1 MHKTG
6 KRTVK
11 GAPAER
17 KAGVLPDRKW
27 EGREGGHPAQL
38 PQHPAVQNTQAALF
52 GTGLLSS
59 PSFSFLAGARTICEP
74 HGAGQA
80 FDNLQKTSESLN

>member
-17 KAGVLPDRKW
+17 EAGVLPDPKW
-27 EGREGGHPAQL
+27 EWREGGRPARL
-38 PQHPAVQNTQAALF
+38 PQHPAAQNTRAALF

-59 PSFSFLAGARTICEP
+59 PSLSFLAGACTICEP
-74 HGAGQA
+74 HRTGQA